1 MVTYLLNLQMKTR
14 AQLIN
19 DFRDSFHLWLGSG
32 KGTLVENLRNTPILS
47 FLVLDDF
54 SLLRGENSRILNL
67 GI

>member
-1 MVTYLLNLQMKTR
+1 MKTG

-19 DFRDSFHLWLGSG
+19 DCNDSFHLWLGSV
-32 KGTLVENLRNTPILS
+32 KVTLVENLRNTHMLP